1 MILMNIYL
9 LLAILLNL
17 LLLVS
22 LVILENLVNL
32 VNLVN
37 LMILLNLGGWKG
49 GREGEGAFSRNE
61 TFWRELSQLFLI
73 CPASSLYMNSSR
85 SSTKEK
91 EAQKFRESRDLKR
104 NEQKLS
110 FDWTKKKIGKRF

>member
-17 LLLVS
+17 LILVS

-32 VNLVN
+32 VNL
-37 LMILLNLGGWKG
+37 MILLNLGGWKGGWKG

-85 SSTKEK
+85 LYKGKGGTKV
-91 EAQKFRESRDLKR
+91 
-104 NEQKLS
+104 
-110 FDWTKKKIGKRF
+110 

>member
-17 LLLVS
+17 LILVS

-32 VNLVN
+32 MN

-85 SSTKEK
+85 LYKGKGGTKV
-91 EAQKFRESRDLKR
+91 
-104 NEQKLS
+104 
-110 FDWTKKKIGKRF
+110 